1 MKGRTILILILML
14 AVVLIT
20 SAIGAYQDHDKDED
34 EHERKN
40 KHSDKHS
47 DKDKDKDK
55 DKVHKHATDTT
66 VKRERTIDA
75 SNLTGASGAGMPHKV
90 SHSYLDTSVKAN
102 GPYVDD
108 GTNTYKGKVGGYK
121 LHNSDSDSDSD
132 NEHRIKRGDGHSDS
146 DSGDSDSDDGDG
158 DGDSGHGT
166 GESDFSRKIKY
177 ITKTVSNLF
186 KEIFSKWG
194 NQGSIMAPSGTEELN
209 PDTMYGGGVPGTLE
223 GLSVRDKIKKQA
235 RQGMRKVR
243 NAFRGRK

>member
-20 SAIGAYQDHDKDED
+20 SAFGAYQDQDKDED
-34 EHERKN
+34 EHA
-40 KHSDKHS
+40 DKH
-47 DKDKDKDK
+47 K
-55 DKVHKHATDTT
+55 DKVHKHATDNT
-66 VKRERTIDA
+66 VKSERTIDA

-108 GTNTYKGKVGGYK
+108 GTNTYKGKAGGYN

-146 DSGDSDSDDGDG
+146 GDSDSDDGDG
-158 DGDSGHGT
+158 DSGHET

-194 NQGSIMAPSGTEELN
+194 SQGSIMAPSGIEELN
-209 PDTMYGGGVPGTLE
+209 PSELHGEPSIDGFN
-223 GLSVRDKIKKQA
+223 VREKFKKQA
-235 RQGMRKVR
+235 KQGMRKLK

>member
-20 SAIGAYQDHDKDED
+20 SAFGAYQDQDKDED
-34 EHERKN
+34 EHA
-40 KHSDKHS
+40 DKH
-47 DKDKDKDK
+47 K
-55 DKVHKHATDTT
+55 DKVHKHATDNT
-66 VKRERTIDA
+66 VKSERTIDA

-108 GTNTYKGKVGGYK
+108 GTNTYKGKAGGYN

-146 DSGDSDSDDGDG
+146 GDSDSDDGDG
-158 DGDSGHGT
+158 DSGHET

-235 RQGMRKVR
+235 RQGMRKLR
-243 NAFRGRK
+243 NTFRGRK